1 MDRALYISMSGAK
14 QNTLGQTAHANNLA
28 NASTT
33 GFRSDYT
40 QSRAMGVFGEH
51 FPSRAYAMTESPA
64 SDFRQGPLQ
73 ETGRRMDVA
82 IEGAGWFAVQGPDG
96 QEAYTRAG
104 DLSVDPEGRL
114 LNGQGLQLIGDGGPV
129 TLPEFT
135 SIEVSRTGL
144 VSIQPAGEQPA
155 GVAEP
160 VQLKLVNPDG
170 RELEKGEDGL
180 FRFRDP
186 NAGPAEIDAG
196 ITLVNGFIEGSNVNA
211 VSELTSLI
219 ALNRQYEMQ
228 VKLMKR
234 VDENTAATTQLL
246 SNQG

>member
-1 MDRALYISMSGAK
+1 MDRALYIAMSGAK
-14 QNTLGQTAHANNLA
+14 QNTYGQAAHANNLA

-51 FPSRAYAMTESPA
+51 FPTRAYALTERPA
-64 SDFRQGPLQ
+64 SDFREGPLM

-82 IEGAGWFAVQGPDG
+82 LEGEGWFAVVGPDG

-104 DLSVDPEGRL
+104 DLSVDPDGRL
-114 LNGQGLQLIGDGGPV
+114 LNGQGLQMIGEGGPIV
-129 TLPEFT
+129 LEPYTA
-135 SIEVSRTGL
+135 IEVSRAGIVT
-144 VSIQPAGEQPA
+144 IQPAGEQPV

-160 VQLKLVNPDG
+160 VQMKLVNPDYKQ
-170 RELEKGEDGL
+170 LEKGEDGL

-186 NAGPAEIDAG
+186 ATPPAQADPNV
-196 ITLVNGFIEGSNVNA
+196 TLVNGFIEGSNVNA
-211 VSELTSLI
+211 VSELTDLI

-228 VKLMKR
+228 VKLMKN
-234 VDENTAATTQLL
+234 VDENAAATTQLL
-246 SNQG
+246 QGQ

>member
-1 MDRALYISMSGAK
+1 MDRALYIAMSGAK

-40 QSRAMGVFGEH
+40 QSRAMGVFGDY
-51 FPSRAYAMTESPA
+51 FPSRAYAMTERPA

-73 ETGRRMDVA
+73 ETGRDMDVA
-82 IEGAGWFAVQGPDG
+82 LEGDGWFAVVGPDG

-104 DLSVDPEGRL
+104 DLSVDPDGRL
-114 LNGQGLQLIGDGGPV
+114 INGSGLQLIGDGGPV

-135 SIEVSRTGL
+135 KIEISRAGIVT
-144 VSIQPAGEQPA
+144 IQPAGETPT

-160 VQLKLVNPDG
+160 VQLKLVKPDAQQ
-170 RELEKGEDGL
+170 LEKGEDGL

-186 NAGPAEIDAG
+186 ATPPAQADPG
-196 ITLVNGFIEGSNVNA
+196 VTLVSGFVEGSNVNA
-211 VSELTSLI
+211 VSELTDLI

-228 VKLMKR
+228 VKLMKH
-234 VDENTAATTQLL
+234 VDENTAATTQILG
-246 SNQG
+246 NQ

>member
-1 MDRALYISMSGAK
+1 MDRALYIAMSGAK
-14 QNTLGQTAHANNLA
+14 QNTLGQAAHANNLA

-51 FPSRAYAMTESPA
+51 FPSRAYAMTERPG
-64 SDFRQGPLQ
+64 SDFREGPLV
-73 ETGRRMDVA
+73 ETGNDMDVA
-82 IEGAGWFAVQGPDG
+82 LEGEGWFAVMGPDG
-96 QEAYTRAG
+96 KEAYTRAG
-104 DLSVDPEGRL
+104 DLSIDPDGRL
-114 LNGQGLQLIGDGGPV
+114 INGSGLQLMGDGGPV

-135 SIEVSRTGL
+135 KIDISRAGII
-144 VSIQPAGEQPA
+144 SIQPAGETPT

-160 VQLKLVNPDG
+160 VQLKLVNPDAK
-170 RELEKGEDGL
+170 LMEKGEDGL

-186 NAGPAEIDAG
+186 DTPPAQPDPN
-196 ITLVNGFIEGSNVNA
+196 ITLVSGFIEGSNVNA

-234 VDENTAATTQLL
+234 VDENTAATTQILG
-246 SNQG
+246 NQ

>member
-14 QNTLGQTAHANNLA
+14 QTTLGQTAHANNLA
-28 NASTT
+28 NTSTT
-33 GFRSDYT
+33 GFRSDYS

-51 FPSRAYAMTESPA
+51 FPTRAYSMTERPA
-64 SDFRQGPLQ
+64 SDFRQGPLV

-82 IEGAGWFAVQGPDG
+82 IEGQGWFAVLGPDG

-114 LNGQGLQLIGDGGPV
+114 LNGHGHQLVGDGGPV

-135 SIEVSRTGL
+135 SIEVSRAGL
-144 VSIQPAGEQPA
+144 ISIQPAGEQPT

-160 VQLKLVNPDG
+160 VQLKLVNPDAQT
-170 RELEKGEDGL
+170 LEKGEDGL

-186 NAGPAEIDAG
+186 EQPPAQGEPNISL
-196 ITLVNGFIEGSNVNA
+196 INGFVEGSNVNA
-211 VSELTSLI
+211 VSELTNLI
-219 ALNRQYEMQ
+219 SLNRQYEMQ

-246 SNQG
+246 GNQ